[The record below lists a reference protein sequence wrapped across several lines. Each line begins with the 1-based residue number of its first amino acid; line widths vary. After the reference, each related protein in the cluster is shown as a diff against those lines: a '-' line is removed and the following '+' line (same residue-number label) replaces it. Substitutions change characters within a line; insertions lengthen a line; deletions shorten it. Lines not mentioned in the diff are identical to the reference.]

1 MYDLV
6 GVNGN
11 AYAVMGYTANA
22 LRREGLRDLVDQ
34 MHKEAM
40 SGDYDN
46 LLMVCMKYL
55 DIANEALEK
64 REEEDDEY

>member
-22 LRREGLRDLVDQ
+22 LRREGLHDLVDQ

-64 REEEDDEY
+64 REEDE